1 MDNSGILDQV
11 TQQFLTVFQDDAS
24 ILQDV
29 GMHLFF
35 YLSVIQLSISS
46 LWMVIAGESLQRMVS
61 KLVQLS
67 FILGFFYGLI
77 QLGSNW
83 IPDVING
90 FIQLGQQ
97 SGVQSLDPSSI
108 ISQGVSISSAIFQGF
123 FNWGLLGHPFVSLVG
138 AIVCLAILIIYAL
151 IAAELTIIL
160 VKSYVVV
167 SIAGLFFAFGASDY
181 TRSMTQRYISTVI
194 GLGLQLMMLYLL
206 LGVGEHVGENW
217 AVMTQAAADQHELMP
232 MLVILAAVIMYYLV
246 VKHIPVFVANLS
258 GASGLRNYSDTAISS
273 TLGAAYF
280 GAGLVGR
287 AKDTAAGIAGV
298 GMQMGT
304 TAAHV
309 AQTASQELKTHG
321 FTPKGFSQAA
331 TVNFSNLSKSA
342 VNTVKDMSRG
352 DNQHLSFGQK
362 FNRHL
367 SDQDVSEANK

>member
-24 ILQDV
+24 ILQNA

-35 YLSVIQLSISS
+35 YLSVIQLSLSS

-77 QLGSNW
+77 QLGSDW

-181 TRSMTQRYISTVI
+181 TRNMTQRYIATVI

-206 LGVGEHVGENW
+206 LGVGEHIGENW
-217 AVMTQAAADQHELMP
+217 AVMTQAAANQHELMP

-309 AQTASQELKTHG
+309 AQTANQELKTHG

-342 VNTVKDMSRG
+342 VNTVKDISRG

-367 SDQDVSEANK
+367 DSEKNESE